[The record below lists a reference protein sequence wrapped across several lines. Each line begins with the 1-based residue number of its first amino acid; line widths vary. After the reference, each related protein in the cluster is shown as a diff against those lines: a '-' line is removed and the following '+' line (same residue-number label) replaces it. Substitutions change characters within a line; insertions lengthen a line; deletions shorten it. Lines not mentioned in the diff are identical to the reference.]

1 MGKKRIEYIDIAKAL
16 LILCLLYGHMFMV
29 ARFQGYDDPVRN
41 TLSKF
46 VVIYATFF
54 MQAFFII
61 TGLCSSFNKKFGE
74 YLWNNIKTIL
84 IPGVTLVIIDRYL
97 YNILPGN
104 PFEHTPTAFEWLT
117 TGGPWFIFALFEAKL
132 IYWAINKL
140 AAKWQLLIICPL
152 AIICLALARY
162 RITENYLWYQHTLMM
177 LPYLCFGN
185 LAKKY
190 MDKVDKILPKVA
202 IAGGLLLLVEYFAN
216 IPMPHLDYDVSV
228 SMLSF
233 PVHVVNVFAG
243 TFLILWVSKL
253 IGKNQV
259 LLSIGKG
266 TLLIYLMNECVLK
279 AVLQM
284 LSPVYDARNTF
295 ACLSYYFATYVLVAA
310 IFYIL
315 IRVVY
320 GTKYLSWIVG
330 KY

>member
-1 MGKKRIEYIDIAKAL
+1 MAAKRIEYIDIAKAL

-29 ARFQGYDDPVRN
+29 ARLQGFEDATHTSLVKVTR
-41 TLSKF
+41 
-46 VVIYATFF
+46 IYATFF
-54 MQAFFII
+54 MQAFFLI
-61 TGLCSSFNKKFGE
+61 TGLCSSFNKKFGQ
-74 YLWNNIKTIL
+74 YLWNNTKTIL

-97 YNILPGN
+97 YNSLPGN
-104 PFEHTPTAFEWLT
+104 PFEHTPTAIEWLT

-162 RITENYLWYQHTLMM
+162 RFTENYLWYQHTFMM

-190 MDKVDKILPKVA
+190 MDKVDVILPKVA

-228 SMLSF
+228 SMFSF

-243 TFLILWVSKL
+243 TFFILWVSKL
-253 IGKNQV
+253 IGKNTV

-284 LSPVYDARNTF
+284 LSPVYDATSTV
-295 ACLSYYFATYVLVAA
+295 ACISFYVATYVLVVA

>member
-1 MGKKRIEYIDIAKAL
+1 MAAKRIEYIDIAKAL
-16 LILCLLYGHMFMV
+16 LILCLLYGHMVMV
-29 ARFQGYDDPVRN
+29 ARLQGFEDATHTNLVKVTR
-41 TLSKF
+41 
-46 VVIYATFF
+46 IYATFF
-54 MQAFFII
+54 MQAFFLI
-61 TGLCSSFNKKFGE
+61 TGLCSSFNKKFGQ
-74 YLWNNIKTIL
+74 YLWNNTKTIL

-97 YNILPGN
+97 YNSLPGN
-104 PFEHTPTAFEWLT
+104 PFEHTPTAIEWLT
-117 TGGPWFIFALFEAKL
+117 TGGPWFIYALFEAKL

-190 MDKVDKILPKVA
+190 MEKVDSILPKVA
-202 IAGGLLLLVEYFAN
+202 IAGGLLLLVEYIAN

-228 SMLSF
+228 SMFSF

-243 TFLILWVSKL
+243 TFFILWVSKL

-284 LSPVYDARNTF
+284 LSPVYDAESTV
-295 ACLSYYFATYVLVAA
+295 ACISFYVATYVIVVV

-320 GTKYLSWIVG
+320 GTKYLNWIVG